1 MAQLKLKDKVKDFRN
16 MHNMPGKV
24 LHLSNKVPSAHF
36 KKIHIPKKI
45 HTFDSFKIINYRYL
59 WIAHA
64 IFSSAFWLQQ
74 VVIGWTAYQTTK
86 SPLLTSIILGLDVLP
101 ILVGAPFGG
110 LITDKFNKK
119 KILGLIYIYQSLL
132 IAVFGIVAIFGVIET
147 WSIFVFVLLM
157 GLGWSIHDPARFSLM
172 STVVPKEGLINAIAL
187 NSMAFSMM
195 QIFIP
200 ALAGLLIT
208 FIGIGPMLL
217 MESSFLI
224 SAALVTQFIKIP
236 TSNEQEK
243 LSLKKALP
251 EIKSG
256 FNFVA
261 SNPVIVGFILTTC
274 SMVLFAIAFTNGLMP
289 VYAVDIFKVGPAG
302 LGILLSARGVGS
314 FLSTILLASFGNIS
328 RPGVI
333 GFWILS
339 TLSVAMVTMALNN
352 TFLLGLVIIMI
363 ISGSSMGY
371 LNISMATVQ
380 SLTPNAL
387 RGRVI
392 GIFTMSFG
400 MISVGGILSGVLANS
415 FGVQTATFTAGIL
428 LLLFAFTGLIIFKRM
443 RGYNTKT
450 Y

>member
-289 VYAVDIFKVGPAG
+289 VYAADIFKVGPAG

-314 FLSTILLASFGNIS
+314 FLSTISLASFGNIS

-352 TFLLGLVIIMI
+352 TFLLGLIIIMI

-443 RGYNTKT
+443 RDYNTKT

>member
-236 TSNEQEK
+236 TSNEQGK

-289 VYAVDIFKVGPAG
+289 VYAADIFKVGPAG

-443 RGYNTKT
+443 RDYNTKT

>member
-289 VYAVDIFKVGPAG
+289 VYAADIFKVGPAG

-314 FLSTILLASFGNIS
+314 FLSTISLASFGNIS

-443 RGYNTKT
+443 RDYNTKT

>member
-236 TSNEQEK
+236 TSNEQGK

-289 VYAVDIFKVGPAG
+289 VYAADIFKVGPAG

-428 LLLFAFTGLIIFKRM
+428 LLLFAFTGLIFFKRM

>member
-443 RGYNTKT
+443 RDYNTKT

>member
-1 MAQLKLKDKVKDFRN
+1 MAQLKDKVKDFRM
-16 MHNMPGKV
+16 MHNVPGKV
-24 LHLSNKVPSAHF
+24 LHLSNKMPSAHF

-59 WIAHA
+59 WMAHA

-74 VVIGWTAYQTTK
+74 VVIGWTAYQITK

-119 KILGLIYIYQSLL
+119 KLLGLIYIYQSLL
-132 IAVFGIVAIFGVIET
+132 IAAFGIVAILGIIET
-147 WSIFVFVLLM
+147 WSIFVFVLFM

-172 STVVPKEGLINAIAL
+172 SSVVPKEGLINAIAL

-200 ALAGLLIT
+200 ALGGLLIT
-208 FIGIGPMLL
+208 LIGIGPMLL

-224 SAALVTQFIKIP
+224 SAALVTQFVKIP
-236 TSNEQEK
+236 KSNEQEK
-243 LSLKKALP
+243 LSLKKAFP

-289 VYAVDIFKVGPAG
+289 VYAADIFKVGPAG

-328 RPGVI
+328 KPGII
-333 GFWILS
+333 GFWALAI
-339 TLSVAMVTMALNN
+339 LSVAMVAMALNN
-352 TFLLGLVIIMI
+352 IFLLGLIIIMI

-380 SLTPNAL
+380 SLTPNSL
-387 RGRVI
+387 RGRVT

-400 MISVGGILSGVLANS
+400 MISVGGVLSGILANS
-415 FGVQTATFTAGIL
+415 FGVQIATFIAGTL

-443 RGYNTKT
+443 RSYNTKT

>member
-224 SAALVTQFIKIP
+224 SAALVAQFIKIP

-289 VYAVDIFKVGPAG
+289 VYAADIFKVGPAG

-314 FLSTILLASFGNIS
+314 FLSTISLASFGNIS

-352 TFLLGLVIIMI
+352 TFLLGLIIIMI

-443 RGYNTKT
+443 RDYNTKT